1 MAYAKDSFLDIVE
14 AGLAQLKAPAAE
26 MQYAFAA

>member
-14 AGLAQLKAPAAE
+14 AGLAQRGSAA
-26 MQYAFAA
+26 MQYAYAA